1 MAKKEKDQK
10 KQSILTMD
18 VGELFKQQLKK
29 NAPQQGT
36 SKAKKGMIK
45 ETKRTMNFVHHES
58 GFNVGKVAIIALIA
72 VVAIAIFVKVG
83 FTDPTTEKSQAYYR
97 LSTKQD
103 ELDRIQK
110 RLGEFKE
117 LEQQYDRYSYGRM
130 NESEINLVNRMD
142 VLELVEAEIAS
153 RAFIDNFA
161 VNNNVLT
168 MNIYGITLEQASTI
182 VNRLENNELVTSA
195 RVNSATAD
203 DGVEARIF
211 ISSVLSKVVQEAE

>member
-1 MAKKEKDQK
+1 MAENKKTPTVSK
-10 KQSILTMD
+10 KKAVLMPS
-18 VGELFKQQLKK
+18 KK
-29 NAPQQGT
+29 
-36 SKAKKGMIK
+36 
-45 ETKRTMNFVHHES
+45 TMNFARRQSNFNPKRVIPIILVIIIVAVAFAKFAIMDPMDKKAAAYADLSYKKVELAAVNAKLADYDALSHEY
-58 GFNVGKVAIIALIA
+58 G
-72 VVAIAIFVKVG
+72 
-83 FTDPTTEKSQAYYR
+83 
-97 LSTKQD
+97 
-103 ELDRIQK
+103 
-110 RLGEFKE
+110 
-117 LEQQYDRYSYGRM
+117 RYSYGWM
-130 NESEINLVNRMD
+130 NETEVNMVNRMD

-211 ISSVLSKVVQEAE
+211 ISIVLAKVVQEAE

>member
-1 MAKKEKDQK
+1 MEKKEKAQK
-10 KQSILTMD
+10 GQSILTMD
-18 VGELFKQQLKK
+18 VGELFKKTIKQT
-29 NAPQQGT
+29 APQQGIP
-36 SKAKKGMIK
+36 KAKKGLIK

-58 GFNVGKVAIIALIA
+58 SFNVGKVAIIALVAVIA
-72 VVAIAIFVKVG
+72 LLIFAKVG
-83 FTDPTTEKSQAYYR
+83 FTDPIAEKSQAYYR

-117 LEQQYDRYSYGRM
+117 LEQQYGRYSYGRM
-130 NESEINLVNRMD
+130 NENEINLVNRMD
-142 VLELVEAEIAS
+142 VLELVETEIAS

-182 VNRLENNELVTSA
+182 VNRLESNELVTSA
-195 RVNSATAD
+195 SVNSATAD

-211 ISSVLSKVVQEAE
+211 ISIVLAKVVEEAE